1 MTFQELSNHG
11 SDIYRLAIA
20 AELTG
25 WGFTPDGSAWV
36 PPTIDVDFG
45 GKLPSQI
52 VTEVHLKH
60 GDLMNELDRFG
71 QMPDP
76 HDFDVPIGQMEQVL
90 TDLTVGPFVDPA
102 TKHAYAGNGSRT
114 AINNISGELRHWHG
128 EAAQAFQTHFMDS
141 LEDKASA
148 QWTLAWVL
156 LESLRAERAI
166 WQRAQVDI
174 DWVAHHTI
182 SALTGDLPPTPVE
195 KTATKVFGAIT
206 TVAGGIPGLGQWVS
220 IIKAAGT
227 VASLGAVIRGHDA
240 VPRSPEA
247 VGAILSTMRQS
258 LSTVNEAI
266 WQREHDVQESLS
278 RIIPGV
284 QSGWYEHY
292 ALKRPRLADGGDTHD
307 LFGDYY

>member
-1 MTFQELSNHG
+1 VTFQELSNHG
-11 SDIYRLAIA
+11 AEIYRLAIA

-25 WGFTPDGSAWV
+25 WGFTPDGSHWV

-45 GKLPSQI
+45 GKAPSQI
-52 VTEVHLKH
+52 VTEVHVKH
-60 GDLMNELDRFG
+60 GDLMNELDRFA

-76 HDFDVPIGQMEQVL
+76 EDFDVPIGQMEQVL
-90 TDLTVGPFVDPA
+90 TELTVGPFVDPA
-102 TKHAYAGNGSRT
+102 KHAHAGNGSGT

-141 LEDKASA
+141 LEDKAGA

-174 DWVAHHTI
+174 DWVAHNTI
-182 SALTGDLPPTPVE
+182 QALTGDLPPTPAE
-195 KTATKVFGAIT
+195 KTATKVFGAVT
-206 TVAGGIPGLGQWVS
+206 TIASAIKGVGPWVS
-220 IIKAAGT
+220 ILQAAGV
-227 VASLGAVIRGHDA
+227 VAGLGSVIRGDEA

-247 VGAILSTMRQS
+247 VASILNTMRRS
-258 LSTVNEAI
+258 LTTVNEAI
-266 WQREHDVQESLS
+266 WQREHDLQASLS
-278 RIIPGV
+278 KIIPGV

-292 ALKRPRLADGGDTHD
+292 ALKRPRLADGGDTRD